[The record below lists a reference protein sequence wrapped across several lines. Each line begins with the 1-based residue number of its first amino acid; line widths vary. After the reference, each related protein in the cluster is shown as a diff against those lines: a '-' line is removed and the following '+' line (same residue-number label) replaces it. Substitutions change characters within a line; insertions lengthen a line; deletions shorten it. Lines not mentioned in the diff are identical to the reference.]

1 MRAVFLDSSVII
13 DHLWNRLTA
22 KVVTLRGLFEKRE
35 LVIGDL
41 VLVEVLQGVRDPRL
55 LRSVE
60 EALAEFPCLD
70 LGGIG
75 SARNAAALYRRLR
88 SVGVTPRSSIDVLI
102 ATFCLDQNLELLA
115 SDRDFRLMA
124 PHIALLLAGPA
135 VN

>member
-1 MRAVFLDSSVII
+1 VRAVFLDSSVII

-22 KVVTLRGLFEKRE
+22 EVVTLRDLFEKRE

-41 VLVEVLQGVRDPRL
+41 VLMEVLQGVREARL

-60 EALAEFPCLD
+60 EALGEYPCFD
-70 LGGIG
+70 LGGVAN
-75 SARNAAALYRRLR
+75 ARNAAAFYRRLR

-102 ATFCLDQNLELLA
+102 ATFCLDQDLELLA

-124 PHIALLLAGPA
+124 PHIGLALAGPTI
-135 VN
+135 N